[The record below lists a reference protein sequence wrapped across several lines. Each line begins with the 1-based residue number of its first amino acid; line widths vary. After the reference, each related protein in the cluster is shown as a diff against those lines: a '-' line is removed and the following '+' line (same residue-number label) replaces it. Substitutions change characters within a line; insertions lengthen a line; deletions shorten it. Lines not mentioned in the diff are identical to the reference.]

1 MKKNIILIS
10 VVIVIKSF
18 FITILRADSIPVIVI
33 SAGKTAQSFN
43 TVGSS
48 IEIINEEIIK
58 NSNSFSLAEIIEEN
72 STSSNLFTTGGI
84 GSNTG
89 IQLRGLEKRYSAVFI
104 DGVKMM
110 DPSSSD
116 GSFYLE
122 NILSNG
128 IEKIEILKGT
138 QSSLYGSNAIGG
150 TINIFTK
157 KGKKNKNPEFK
168 IEFESNN
175 TKNLLYSIS
184 DRGKKLGYF
193 LGFNK
198 FTTDGIS
205 AMNDNAEP
213 DPYRNDNIV
222 GNIDYQINDSFSF
235 ENSFRLA
242 DTFYEYDEVLQGRTD
257 LNNSTDNLEFSNSL
271 KLIHKNNNFKN
282 SLSFNKLIIERYTT
296 AYDLSK
302 VNYFG
307 YRDNINYTG
316 EYNFNLDNK
325 IVYGIDGE
333 FDAARY
339 QVDFGETDKEHD
351 ESIFSQYFDY
361 QTRIFNDFYITFGLR
376 NDDHSTVGSKKS
388 GRISSAYLIDNKTKL
403 TTSFGTGVRFPA
415 LYDYAYGFSN
425 IVANGGTLEELQ
437 SERGLSFD
445 FGYHSFFEE
454 YNTYL
459 DLTFFK
465 TVQKNPILNNAR
477 TGWVQRNATGRNE
490 TQGVEISSKWKPL
503 NNKFDLNFNYTFTDS
518 YDANTCSKEEL
529 SSFQDNECRINGNK
543 LATAKVRVPRHAVNT
558 KINYNLNEFTVSSLK
573 IKYKGETRDFGNQ
586 NNNWSDQILK
596 DYMVFDFNNSIKI
609 SNMLNF
615 NFGIKNL
622 FNKKYEDAYQ
632 YSSPKRTINFSI
644 KTVY

>member
-18 FITILRADSIPVIVI
+18 LITILRADSIPIIVI

-58 NSNSFSLAEIIEEN
+58 NSNNFSLAEIIEEN

-84 GSNTG
+84 RSNTG

-168 IEFESNN
+168 TEFGSNN

-242 DTFYEYDEVLQGRTD
+242 DTFYEYDEVLLGRTD

-351 ESIFSQYFDY
+351 ENIFSQYFDY
-361 QTRIFNDFYITFGLR
+361 QTRIFNDFYLTFGLR
-376 NDDHSTVGSKKS
+376 ND
-388 GRISSAYLIDNKTKL
+388 
-403 TTSFGTGVRFPA
+403 
-415 LYDYAYGFSN
+415 
-425 IVANGGTLEELQ
+425 
-437 SERGLSFD
+437 
-445 FGYHSFFEE
+445 
-454 YNTYL
+454 
-459 DLTFFK
+459 
-465 TVQKNPILNNAR
+465 
-477 TGWVQRNATGRNE
+477 
-490 TQGVEISSKWKPL
+490 
-503 NNKFDLNFNYTFTDS
+503 
-518 YDANTCSKEEL
+518 
-529 SSFQDNECRINGNK
+529 
-543 LATAKVRVPRHAVNT
+543 
-558 KINYNLNEFTVSSLK
+558 
-573 IKYKGETRDFGNQ
+573 
-586 NNNWSDQILK
+586 
-596 DYMVFDFNNSIKI
+596 
-609 SNMLNF
+609 
-615 NFGIKNL
+615 
-622 FNKKYEDAYQ
+622 
-632 YSSPKRTINFSI
+632 
-644 KTVY
+644 

>member
-58 NSNSFSLAEIIEEN
+58 NSNNFSLAEIIEEN
-72 STSSNLFTTGGI
+72 STSSNLFATGSI

-168 IEFESNN
+168 TEFGSNN

-205 AMNDNAEP
+205 AMNDNAEL

-222 GNIDYQINDSFSF
+222 GNIDYQIND
-235 ENSFRLA
+235 
-242 DTFYEYDEVLQGRTD
+242 
-257 LNNSTDNLEFSNSL
+257 
-271 KLIHKNNNFKN
+271 
-282 SLSFNKLIIERYTT
+282 
-296 AYDLSK
+296 
-302 VNYFG
+302 
-307 YRDNINYTG
+307 
-316 EYNFNLDNK
+316 
-325 IVYGIDGE
+325 
-333 FDAARY
+333 
-339 QVDFGETDKEHD
+339 
-351 ESIFSQYFDY
+351 
-361 QTRIFNDFYITFGLR
+361 
-376 NDDHSTVGSKKS
+376 
-388 GRISSAYLIDNKTKL
+388 
-403 TTSFGTGVRFPA
+403 
-415 LYDYAYGFSN
+415 
-425 IVANGGTLEELQ
+425 
-437 SERGLSFD
+437 
-445 FGYHSFFEE
+445 FF
-454 YNTYL
+454 L
-459 DLTFFK
+459 
-465 TVQKNPILNNAR
+465 
-477 TGWVQRNATGRNE
+477 
-490 TQGVEISSKWKPL
+490 
-503 NNKFDLNFNYTFTDS
+503 
-518 YDANTCSKEEL
+518 
-529 SSFQDNECRINGNK
+529 
-543 LATAKVRVPRHAVNT
+543 
-558 KINYNLNEFTVSSLK
+558 LK
-573 IKYKGETRDFGNQ
+573 IHLGLLILFMNTMKYYKGE
-586 NNNWSDQILK
+586 QI
-596 DYMVFDFNNSIKI
+596 
-609 SNMLNF
+609 
-615 NFGIKNL
+615 
-622 FNKKYEDAYQ
+622 
-632 YSSPKRTINFSI
+632 
-644 KTVY
+644 